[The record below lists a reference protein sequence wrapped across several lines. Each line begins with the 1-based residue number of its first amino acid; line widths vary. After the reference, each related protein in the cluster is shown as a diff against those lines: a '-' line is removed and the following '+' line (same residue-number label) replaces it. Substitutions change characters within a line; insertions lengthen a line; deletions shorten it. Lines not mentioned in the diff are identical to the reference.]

1 MNKLKQKNYYKSYL
15 LGVILLII
23 YTLCH
28 KLIYSEIILIAGVF
42 VIEVGFIIWAINF
55 YKDKIK
61 GKPFYIFAFSI
72 VNLFILWFSNI
83 YAQELIVQS
92 FGLPAEDFSL
102 TLHLLVLFC
111 YIP

>member
-1 MNKLKQKNYYKSYL
+1 MDFSLNKLKQKNYYKSYL

-61 GKPFYIFAFSI
+61 GKRLCCTKI
-72 VNLFILWFSNI
+72 
-83 YAQELIVQS
+83 
-92 FGLPAEDFSL
+92 
-102 TLHLLVLFC
+102 
-111 YIP
+111 